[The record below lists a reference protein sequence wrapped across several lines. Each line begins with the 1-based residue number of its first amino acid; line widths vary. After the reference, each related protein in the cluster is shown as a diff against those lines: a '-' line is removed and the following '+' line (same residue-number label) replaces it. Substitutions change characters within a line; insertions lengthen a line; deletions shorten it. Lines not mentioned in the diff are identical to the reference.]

1 MKKTKNILLLTI
13 AALLVISCGENE
25 EEKGQQKKQSLQV
38 ETFEVS
44 EGYYADQFT
53 TTATLMANEEVE
65 LKAPFSGQVLRINF
79 EEGSSIRKGQSII
92 HIDDRAWN
100 AQLLGL
106 RADLEKSEKDQKR
119 KKKLLASGGAS
130 EKDLDE
136 LKATIAKLKAQIK
149 ELEVKVE
156 LAKVKAPF
164 SGVLGMRNFSEGAY
178 LSEGDVITKLTE
190 TKKLKVAFSIPTGY
204 KNNLVIGDSVKVLV
218 HGDTVLAEI
227 YAISPVINTTS
238 RTIEARAYLQQKEES
253 PILPGTF
260 GEVMIA
266 KDQSSNALLV
276 PSQAIV
282 PEIND
287 QVVYIYSNGNEERRE
302 VKIGGRDEKFV
313 QVTSGIEAGDTIV
326 TTGLLQIRN
335 GMPLELQS
343 VKRQTP

>member
-1 MKKTKNILLLTI
+1 MKKTRNILFIVFASLWVL
-13 AALLVISCGENE
+13 SCSEE
-25 EEKGQQKKQSLQV
+25 AEEKDQKQKQSLQV

-44 EGYYADQFT
+44 KGYYADQFT

-79 EEGSSIRKGQSII
+79 EEGSPIKKGQSII

-100 AQLLGL
+100 AQLSGL
-106 RADLEKSEKDQKR
+106 KADLEKSEKDQER
-119 KKKLLASGGAS
+119 KKKLLVSGGAS

-136 LKATIAKLKAQIK
+136 LKATIEKLKAQIK
-149 ELEVKVE
+149 ELEVKID

-178 LSEGDVITKLTE
+178 LREGDVITKLTE

-204 KNNLVIGDSVKVLV
+204 KNNLVIGDTVRVLV
-218 HGDTVLAEI
+218 HDDTVFAEI
-227 YAISPVINTTS
+227 YAISPVINPTT
-238 RTIEARAYLQQKEES
+238 RTIEARAYLQQKNEN

-260 GEVMIA
+260 GEVIIA

-276 PSQAIV
+276 PTQAVV

-287 QVVYIYSNGNEERRE
+287 QVVYLYSNGKAERRE
-302 VKIGGRDEKFV
+302 VKIGGRNAKFV

-326 TTGLLQIRN
+326 TTGLLQIRK
-335 GMPLELQS
+335 GMPLELQT